1 MIFRNFRLIFPDR
14 IENGSLQ
21 IRDGKII
28 SVNGPFIEDDEVID
42 GEGKYLSPGFIDI
55 HIHGAGGK
63 DTMDG
68 EVESINTIAGV
79 IAEHGTTSFLP
90 TTMTMGVPEIRKA
103 LASIMEAAKN
113 PIGASILGVH
123 LEGPFISPKAIGA
136 QNPGFVL
143 EPSIEAYESITDG
156 YEDLVTS
163 ITMAPE
169 VPGASE
175 LIPYLKQKGV
185 RVSIGHT
192 AATYDEAIVGIGLGC
207 SHSTH
212 LFNAMTPLTHRS
224 PGTVGAIF
232 DTDITTETISDGIH
246 ISWPSLR
253 IAYRQKTSD
262 KVMLVTDAMMACGM
276 PDGKYWLGGQEVLTK
291 DGAARL
297 LNGSL
302 AGSILTMD
310 AAVRNVA
317 RNTSLPLYEVVKMAS
332 LNGARFCGADDRK
345 GKIAEGY
352 DADLLVFDEDV
363 NISHVFI
370 EGRKFK

>member
-1 MIFRNFRLIFPDR
+1 MIFNNFRLIFPDR
-14 IENGSLQ
+14 IETGSLQ
-21 IRDGKII
+21 VKDGKII
-28 SVNGPFIEDDEVID
+28 SINGSLAEDDEVIE
-42 GEGKYLSPGFIDI
+42 GNGKYLSPGFIDI

-68 EVESINTIAGV
+68 ETDSINTIASI
-79 IAEHGTTSFLP
+79 IADHGTTAFLP

-103 LASIMEAAKN
+103 LTSIKEAAKTSV
-113 PIGASILGVH
+113 GATILGVH
-123 LEGPFISPKAIGA
+123 LEGPFISPRAIGA
-136 QNPGFVL
+136 QNPEYVL
-143 EPSIEAYESITDG
+143 SPSIEAYESMADG
-156 YEDLVTS
+156 FEDIITS

-169 VPGASE
+169 VPGADE
-175 LIPYLKQKGV
+175 LIPYLKEKGV

-192 AATYDEAIVGIGLGC
+192 AATYEEALNGIHLGC

-232 DTDITTETISDGIH
+232 DTEITTETISDGIH

-276 PDGKYWLGGQEVLTK
+276 PDGKYSLGGQEVITK

-297 LNGSL
+297 TNGSL
-302 AGSILTMD
+302 AGSILTLD
-310 AAVRNVA
+310 AAVRNVT
-317 RNTSLPLYEVVKMAS
+317 RNTVLPLYEVVKMAS
-332 LNGARFCGADDRK
+332 LNGAKFCGVDDRK
-345 GKIAEGY
+345 GKLEAGY
-352 DADLLVFDEDV
+352 DADLIVFDEDI
-363 NISHVFI
+363 NIEHVFI
-370 EGRKFK
+370 QGKKFK

>member
-1 MIFRNFRLIFPDR
+1 MIFKNFRLIFPDR
-14 IENGSLQ
+14 IEVGSLQ
-21 IRDGKII
+21 VKDGKII
-28 SVNGPFIEDDEVID
+28 SINGPFVEDHEEID
-42 GEGKYLSPGFIDI
+42 GEGKYLSPGFVDI

-68 EVESINTIAGV
+68 EVESIDTIARV
-79 IAEHGTTSFLP
+79 IAAHGTTAFLP
-90 TTMTMGVPEIRKA
+90 TTMTMGVTDIRKA
-103 LASIMEAAKN
+103 LSSIKEAAKN
-113 PIGASILGVH
+113 NSGATILGVH

-136 QNPGFVL
+136 QNPVFVL
-143 EPSIEAYESITDG
+143 EPSIAAYDSIAEG
-156 YEDLVTS
+156 YEELITS

-175 LIPYLKQKGV
+175 LIPYLKEKGV
-185 RVSIGHT
+185 KISIGHT
-192 AATYDEAIVGIGLGC
+192 AATYEEAVGGIGLGC

-212 LFNAMTPLTHRS
+212 LYNAMTPLTHRS

-262 KVMLVTDAMMACGM
+262 RVMLVTDAMMACGM

-291 DGAARL
+291 EGAARL

-310 AAVRNVA
+310 AAVRNVS
-317 RNTSLPLYEVVKMAS
+317 RNTDLPLYEVVKMAS
-332 LNGARFCGADDRK
+332 LNGARFCGAEDRK
-345 GKIAEGY
+345 GKLAEGY
-352 DADLLVFDEDV
+352 DADLLVFDEDII
-363 NISHVFI
+363 ISQVFI
-370 EGRKFK
+370 EGKKFI

>member
-1 MIFRNFRLIFPDR
+1 MIFKNFRLIFPDR
-14 IENGSLQ
+14 IEDGSLQ
-21 IRDGKII
+21 VKAGKILSI
-28 SVNGPFIEDDEVID
+28 NGPFIEDDEELD
-42 GEGKYLSPGFIDI
+42 GEGKYLSPGFVDI

-68 EVESINTIAGV
+68 EVESIDTISRV

-90 TTMTMGVPEIRKA
+90 TTMTMGVSDIRKA
-103 LASIMEAAKN
+103 LGSIKESAKN
-113 PIGASILGVH
+113 QTGATILGVH
-123 LEGPFISPKAIGA
+123 LEGPFISPRAIGA
-136 QNPGFVL
+136 QNPSFVL
-143 EPSIEAYESITDG
+143 EPSIKAYESITEG
-156 YEDLVTS
+156 YEELITS

-175 LIPYLKQKGV
+175 LIPYLKEKGV
-185 RVSIGHT
+185 KVSIGHT
-192 AATYDEAIVGIGLGC
+192 AATYEEAVEGIELGC

-291 DGAARL
+291 EGAARL

-310 AAVRNVA
+310 AAVRNVS
-317 RNTSLPLYEVVKMAS
+317 RNTELPLYEVVKMAS
-332 LNGARFCGADDRK
+332 LNGARFCGAEDRK
-345 GKIAEGY
+345 GKLEAGY
-352 DADLLVFDEDV
+352 DADLLVFDEDI

-370 EGRKFK
+370 EGKKFR